1 MCVREYRKK
10 VRSLDDCL
18 VAFIMYKC
26 YNGEKKMNEN
36 KSCVINKFRCYG
48 KIMVVVRL
56 KNATHVMSLSEWK
69 WIKRCYQERVNY
81 RKRRCEIA

>member
-1 MCVREYRKK
+1 
-10 VRSLDDCL
+10 
-18 VAFIMYKC
+18 
-26 YNGEKKMNEN
+26 MNEN